1 MINGPLLDYHLQKCV
16 RCCTCSVT
24 EWPCDELCQIKTW
37 EGHLASQDIPVS
49 ATLLRCAGLVLVVE
63 RGAVVA
69 ADPELLDPHAAVV
82 LLHRGDHHVFE
93 PQPREGGSNSSSVFD
108 FRVLK
113 RVQRQFP
120 SAETQET
127 TIGQFLKTRELHLIP
142 IRMKQAG
149 GGVEGDSQSSSHI
162 RPLNG
167 RKDNATPPHALRG
180 MKTLNGA

>member
-1 MINGPLLDYHLQKCV
+1 MGRCWITNLQKCV

-69 ADPELLDPHAAVV
+69 ADVELLDPHAAVV

-120 SAETQET
+120 SAETAQNW
-127 TIGQFLKTRELHLIP
+127 TILEDPGT
-142 IRMKQAG
+142 
-149 GGVEGDSQSSSHI
+149 SSH
-162 RPLNG
+162 PEPEVS
-167 RKDNATPPHALRG
+167 KTSATGTLLETPDSRSARG
-180 MKTLNGA
+180 AST